1 MPGKI
6 IKIKASATQNHVPFH
21 FAMGANANIYESYIL
36 GTIFNTLFTDYPAQS
51 YTGKKRRGKIY
62 NYYT

>member
-21 FAMGANANIYESYIL
+21 FAMELMQISMKV
-36 GTIFNTLFTDYPAQS
+36 TF
-51 YTGKKRRGKIY
+51 
-62 NYYT
+62 